1 MSCPHHLRAIE
12 LTVYRRRYV
21 IRVRAETDQFL
32 ISCVELQTFV
42 KWLEALFAAIDVAI
56 PIDER
61 DFPRDQSIPRI
72 QRLRWLQGQLSPPS
86 ANHTSQDWESFGAPP
101 SSPLEPINFFDAQ
114 ADELAAGRPDVMQ
127 DVSPFADM
135 DLPGLV
141 SPRFSTTST
150 RNDDVEQGT
159 GKWRPRHLW
168 STTHDMVYAK
178 LCYAVLLF
186 KSPRKSNYVIFK
198 GQRWRIDWKT
208 GQMSR
213 VQPPSYGQ
221 PEFWGPWQVI
231 HADNRRI

>member
-1 MSCPHHLRAIE
+1 
-12 LTVYRRRYV
+12 
-21 IRVRAETDQFL
+21 
-32 ISCVELQTFV
+32 
-42 KWLEALFAAIDVAI
+42 VAI

-72 QRLRWLQGQLSPPS
+72 QRLRWLRGQLAESAAANTSHDWENFGAAPLSPP
-86 ANHTSQDWESFGAPP
+86 
-101 SSPLEPINFFDAQ
+101 LEPVNIFDAQ
-114 ADELAAGRPDVMQ
+114 AGELAAGRPELFPE
-127 DVSPFADM
+127 VSPFADM
-135 DLPGLV
+135 DLPGLA
-141 SPRFSTTST
+141 SPRFSTAST
-150 RNDDVEQGT
+150 RNDDVDQLT

-186 KSPRKSNYVIFK
+186 KSPRKSNFVIFK
-198 GQRWRIDWKT
+198 GQRWRIDWQT

>member
-1 MSCPHHLRAIE
+1 M
-12 LTVYRRRYV
+12 
-21 IRVRAETDQFL
+21 
-32 ISCVELQTFV
+32 
-42 KWLEALFAAIDVAI
+42 AI

-72 QRLRWLQGQLSPPS
+72 QRLRWLRGQLSEPS
-86 ANHTSQDWESFGAPP
+86 TTNAGQDWETFGAPP
-101 SSPLEPINFFDAQ
+101 SSTLEAVNIFDAQ
-114 ADELAAGRPDVMQ
+114 ADELALGRTDVSL
-127 DVSPFADM
+127 DVSPFSDM
-135 DLPGLV
+135 ELPGLH
-141 SPRFSTTST
+141 SPRLSTAST
-150 RNDDVEQGT
+150 RNNDLEQGT

-186 KSPRKSNYVIFK
+186 KSPRKSNFVIFK
-198 GQRWRIDWKT
+198 GQRWHIDWKT

>member
-1 MSCPHHLRAIE
+1 M
-12 LTVYRRRYV
+12 
-21 IRVRAETDQFL
+21 

-72 QRLRWLQGQLSPPS
+72 QRLRWLRGQLTDS
-86 ANHTSQDWESFGAPP
+86 ANAGQAWDSFGSPP
-101 SSPLEPINFFDAQ
+101 SSPLEPVNIFDAQ
-114 ADELAAGRPDVMQ
+114 ADELVSGGRQDIFPDG
-127 DVSPFADM
+127 SPFTDV
-135 DLPGLV
+135 DLP
-141 SPRFSTTST
+141 SISTPRFSIAST
-150 RNDDVEQGT
+150 RNDDLEQGT

-186 KSPRKSNYVIFK
+186 KSPRKSNFVIFK
-198 GQRWRIDWKT
+198 GQRWHIDWST

-213 VQPPSYGQ
+213 VQPPSYGE
-221 PEFWGPWQVI
+221 PEFWGPWQVV